1 MLQQLVR
8 DSANTAPKELSRT
21 SADTLLGDDC
31 YAQSGRPLKS
41 PLFAITTFAQRQNRG
56 AARHALFVPNPLSA
70 PNVGAQPTGGI
81 PRTISGDGASLCN
94 SNRWV
99 EVYRAAS
106 ADGALLC
113 LSNSPA
119 VAAAVTPSA
128 VTAVAAPI
136 ETDLHGAGLDL
147 R

>member
-21 SADTLLGDDC
+21 SADTLLGSVLRF
-31 YAQSGRPLKS
+31 AGRPLKS